1 MCKQSI
7 EAKKEFAKQNQ
18 IARSKTFTKRKLAA
32 KEKAFRKR
40 KVANTRWAKT
50 CFFLK
55 KGVESQKLPI
65 MGKLQNRALSKKQVS
80 PNHG

>member
-1 MCKQSI
+1 MPNKTKLQ
-7 EAKKEFAKQNQ
+7 EAKHLQKENLQQ
-18 IARSKTFTKRKLAA
+18 KRKHL
-32 KEKAFRKR
+32 ERER
-40 KVANTRWAKT
+40 LQTQDGQRHV
-50 CFFLK
+50 FFLK